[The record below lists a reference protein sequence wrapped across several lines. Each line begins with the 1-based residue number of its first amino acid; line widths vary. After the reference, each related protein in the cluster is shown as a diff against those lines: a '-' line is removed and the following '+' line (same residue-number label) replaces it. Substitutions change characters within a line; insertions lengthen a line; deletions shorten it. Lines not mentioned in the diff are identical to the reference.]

1 MKSNHPAPLSP
12 KVVQVLR
19 AARNIEPAAEDVRRR
34 AMGRALSALEAK
46 RVAANTVGSLRWRWR
61 VIAPLALGLAG
72 LAAAAW
78 MRWHGPLPHGPQFT
92 NGNRITS
99 ELSPDQS
106 PSAASTAERPSAPV
120 ASAAASD
127 SDLVTAASAAVQRV
141 DRGALELTLLDA
153 ARKATRSGDFATA
166 LSVLREHE
174 QRFPRGHL
182 VEERE
187 ALKVKA
193 LFGLGRDDE
202 AKQAAEGFRRRFP
215 QSVFLPSVNRMMG
228 AAR

>member
-1 MKSNHPAPLSP
+1 M
-12 KVVQVLR
+12 
-19 AARNIEPAAEDVRRR
+19 R
-34 AMGRALSALEAK
+34 AMERALGTLEAK
-46 RVAANTVGSLRWRWR
+46 RVAANTVGSLRRRWR

-78 MRWHGPLPHGPQFT
+78 IRWHGPLPHGPQVT
-92 NGNRITS
+92 DRNRIIS
-99 ELSPDQS
+99 EQSPNPL
-106 PSAASTAERPSAPV
+106 PSAAPTAEGPSAPV
-120 ASAAASD
+120 VPAAASD
-127 SDLVTAASAAVQRV
+127 SDLVTAASPAVQRV
-141 DRGALELTLLDA
+141 DRGAPELTLLDA
-153 ARKATRSGDFATA
+153 ARKATRSGDFAAA

-182 VEERE
+182 IEERE

-202 AKQAAEGFRRRFP
+202 AKQAAEVFRRHFP

-228 AAR
+228 ASR